1 MLSPVSS
8 VQHWLGHELE
18 IRGIDAVVYT
28 RYILSLLQHDSPE
41 GASELTEAKFFP
53 PAHRDMAAASHLSP
67 GSTAKGRSGKKTAD
81 RRRSTAPSTADE
93 LKKTAAVE
101 CLLSVS
107 DEVSYTSQYSQVC
120 ICVVAV

>member
-28 RYILSLLQHDSPE
+28 RYILSLLQHDSPDA
-41 GASELTEAKFFP
+41 ASELTEAKFFP
-53 PAHRDMAAASHLSP
+53 PAHRDAAAATARLSP
-67 GSTAKGRSGKKTAD
+67 GSNTRGRSGKKTAD
-81 RRRSTAPSTADE
+81 RRRSTGPSTADE

-107 DEVSYTSQYSQVC
+107 DEVS
-120 ICVVAV
+120 

>member
-28 RYILSLLQHDSPE
+28 RYILSLLQHDSPDA
-41 GASELTEAKFFP
+41 ASELTEAKFFP
-53 PAHRDMAAASHLSP
+53 PAHRDAAAAATARLSP
-67 GSTAKGRSGKKTAD
+67 GGTTRGRSGRKTAD
-81 RRRSTAPSTADE
+81 RRRSTGASTADE

-107 DEVSYTSQYSQVC
+107 DEVSGVEWFVHLR
-120 ICVVAV
+120 IILL